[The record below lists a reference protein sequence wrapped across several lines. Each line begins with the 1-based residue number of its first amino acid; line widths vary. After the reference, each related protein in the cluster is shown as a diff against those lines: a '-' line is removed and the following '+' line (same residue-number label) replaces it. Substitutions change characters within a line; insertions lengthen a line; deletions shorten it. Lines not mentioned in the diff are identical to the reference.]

1 MVLDM
6 VSAYRNLGKKAKV
19 SRRNYVASQ
28 IGSSDDDFVS
38 PPLVGLGTMQEGP
51 ELNAPDGVKGGED
64 ESRFPKVKTRS
75 PAVVLVDALKDLSCQ
90 QKDDIRDMGFG
101 SLLEFNVGDS
111 PPCLVHWL
119 LSNFD
124 GQARAFDLGGGRLL
138 PLEERDVELVLGF
151 PRGCIEMVKR
161 DKLHIS
167 NLLQHWR
174 GKFEKKRHHVTPSEI
189 ATHMVKRVDGGILFR
204 RHFCMLV
211 LNTLVGCMRNGYAN
225 QMYFQ
230 CFDDVRRIRDLNWC
244 KLLVDSLVETQAAWK
259 SGRHKCFVGSA
270 EFVALFYVDRVM
282 HLGRPIPRLVPSFR
296 GWTKELL
303 LERELSE
310 IRTGGFGMGVIE
322 PPIVDGGHVD
332 GGGDTPTGADDGCG
346 DCSTPTRACEY
357 GPKTFADVVAEKTTA
372 LARSILELSELF
384 KHAREGDLD
393 GEVCRQM
400 HDAIQLLVG
409 VTQQPSCPNFGGGQ
423 PTQQTFT
430 QRDDVFWSNAD
441 NLRAVDD
448 IERAIIERNQFK
460 DIPSFSLGLTQDFNE
475 AVRVVVDDV
484 TREYPSPGCDR
495 SDFGTPPEGVG
506 VDQPS
511 VTPCKEK
518 DETPSGFV
526 VTGLDVDGGPDS
538 PEFVTPPEESIHR
551 NERCDPSRS
560 DGLGCRAPVKVGR
573 ALRPPPAAGRG
584 LDCIDDGSGG
594 PSEPVL
600 DVLND
605 LPEEAVVN
613 WLLSGGGA
621 DMEDIVFAIGERI
634 ARWDDILTLVPGSL
648 VWVAVIDAWSALLNR
663 RELTKSPDA
672 PSRFFAS
679 TFTTIH
685 TIVDGSYDRDLRVGW
700 FRERLLLDFES
711 SPYGDFKEVDLMFF
725 PFIRSEHYFLLCFDF
740 RRYRFEII
748 DNSSSSKPK
757 KDKYGE
763 CLIDMQDMLFCC
775 YVLFHRMLHTSLI
788 SFALLNGFFLVA
800 FETFSTAFV
809 MSKLWWFYAY
819 LSSCSRAHYGFYG
832 GFGSG

>member
-1 MVLDM
+1 MVPNETDIRM
-6 VSAYRNLGKKAKV
+6 PECKKAKV

-64 ESRFPKVKTRS
+64 ESPFPKVKTRS

-124 GQARAFDLGGGRLL
+124 GQARAFDLGVG
-138 PLEERDVELVLGF
+138 GF

-174 GKFEKKRHHVTPSEI
+174 GKFEKKRHYVTPSEI

-204 RHFCMLV
+204 RHFCML
-211 LNTLVGCMRNGYAN
+211 
-225 QMYFQ
+225 
-230 CFDDVRRIRDLNWC
+230 
-244 KLLVDSLVETQAAWK
+244 AAWK
-259 SGRHKCFVGSA
+259 SGRHKCFVGPA

-310 IRTGGFGMGVIE
+310 IQTGGFGMGVIE
-322 PPIVDGGHVD
+322 PTIVDGGHVD

-346 DCSTPTRACEY
+346 DCSSPTRACEY
-357 GPKTFADVVAEKTTA
+357 GPKTFADFVAEKTTA

-384 KHAREGDLD
+384 KHAREVDLD

-400 HDAIQLLVG
+400 RDAIQLLVG
-409 VTQQPSCPNFGGGQ
+409 VTQQASCPDFGGGQ

-430 QRDDVFWSNAD
+430 QRDDLFWSNAD
-441 NLRAVDD
+441 NLRVVDD
-448 IERAIIERNQFK
+448 IERAILERNQFK

-495 SDFGTPPEGVG
+495 SDFGTPPEVANQKLANDCPVEGVG

-518 DETPSGFV
+518 DETPSGV
-526 VTGLDVDGGPDS
+526 VVPGLDVDGGPDS
-538 PEFVTPPEESIHR
+538 PNFVTPPEESVHR
-551 NERCDPSRS
+551 NEGCDPSRS

-600 DVLND
+600 DALND
-605 LPEEAVVN
+605 LPEEAVIN

-648 VWVAVIDAWSALLNR
+648 VWVAVIDAWAALLNR

-685 TIVDGSYDRDLRVGW
+685 TVVDGSYDRDLRVGW

-711 SPYGDFKEVDLMFF
+711 SPCSSQSSGMSTTFF
-725 PFIRSEHYFLLCFDF
+725 SVLIFA
-740 RRYRFEII
+740 RYRFEII

-763 CLIDMQDMLFCC
+763 CLIDMQDMLQEFFTKSHPGRSILCAGVEPKIMQMSWRDVNNKIDC
-775 YVLFHRMLHTSLI
+775 GVYLMRHMETYTGQVVSAWDCGLVKGEYSMLQKLRIKYMKKLVLSDYNLHR
-788 SFALLNGFFLVA
+788 
-800 FETFSTAFV
+800 
-809 MSKLWWFYAY
+809 
-819 LSSCSRAHYGFYG
+819 SSNLARAHQSI
-832 GFGSG
+832 SGPHPAV